1 MSKDKKLTLDQ
12 QRQKDLDK
20 AMRAGDQKE
29 IKRLRSIIKSVQQNK
44 AKQLPNPRNYT
55 PSIRE
60 YKAYLRGDKDAAGT
74 YGKLKATGKVPKT
87 KVPRVV
93 SKAEKAYIENLKK
106 TGQEVPKKLIGRAGT
121 SPTAGRDIRS
131 KQFIGKKMNMGG
143 VMKNRGGTFKGV
155 F

>member
-1 MSKDKKLTLDQ
+1 MSKNKKLTLDQ

-74 YGKLKATGKVPKT
+74 YGKLKATGKVPTT
-87 KVPRVV
+87 KAPRVV

-106 TGQEVPKKLIGRAGT
+106 TGQEVPKKLIGRGAPGLDRG
-121 SPTAGRDIRS
+121 PRS
-131 KQFIGKKMNMGG
+131 KMYIGKKMNMGG